1 MEILPIFKFFYV
13 VIFSEKFLFRP
24 MDPFGPKNGASSELW
39 IQMGLFGPI
48 NVAGHN
54 SGSTLRTF
62 FQIFPNQKGQDVHQN
77 YIIGFRKNYS
87 GQLGYFESK
96 NDVP

>member
-1 MEILPIFKFFYV
+1 
-13 VIFSEKFLFRP
+13 

-62 FQIFPNQKGQDVHQN
+62 FQIFANQKGQDVHQN

-87 GQLGYFESK
+87 EQLGYFESK
-96 NDVP
+96 NDVS

>member
-1 MEILPIFKFFYV
+1 MLFFLKN
-13 VIFSEKFLFRP
+13 SSSGQWTL
-24 MDPFGPKNGASSELW
+24 FGPKNGASSELW

-62 FQIFPNQKGQDVHQN
+62 FQIFPNQKGQDVNQN
-77 YIIGFRKNYS
+77 YIIDFRKNYS
-87 GQLGYFESK
+87 GQLGYFECK
-96 NDVP
+96 NDAS